1 MAKRA
6 LITLKELKKKSIIDG
21 NLDGDKVMQYIE
33 VAQDTYIQPRIG
45 TRLYEKL
52 MAIIDTDSIDDSQ
65 YQIYKSL
72 LENHIKPMLIWY
84 SQATYMDFAPYKAS
98 NGGVFKHRSENSDT
112 ATESELAHMKAKMIE
127 YAEFYVKRYED
138 YIDYA
143 KHLFPEYDTNTNDD
157 MRPDS
162 DINFSNWVL

>member
-6 LITLKELKKKSIIDG
+6 LITLKDLKRKSIIDG
-21 NLDGDKVMQYIE
+21 NLDGDKIMQYIE
-33 VAQDTYIQPRIG
+33 VAQDTYIQPRVG
-45 TRLYEKL
+45 TKLYEKL
-52 MAIIDTDSIDDSQ
+52 MNLIDLNTIGDSANVHYKTLLDD
-65 YQIYKSL
+65 
-72 LENHIKPMLIWY
+72 HVAPMLIWY
-84 SQATYMDFAPYKAS
+84 AQATYMDFAPYKAA

-138 YIDYA
+138 WMDYN
-143 KHLFPEYDTNTNDD
+143 KFDFDEYDKNQDDD

-162 DINFSNWVL
+162 NINFSNWVL